1 MYCNKSSSGNILG
14 RGMREG
20 DQTTLISNFTQLAVP
35 LCRIEVHAQ
44 NKAPRRNDL
53 SLKGSLFL
61 FVFL

>member
-1 MYCNKSSSGNILG
+1 
-14 RGMREG
+14 MREG
-20 DQTTLISNFTQLAVP
+20 DQTTAIRNFTQLAAS

-44 NKAPRRNDL
+44 NKAPSGNDL